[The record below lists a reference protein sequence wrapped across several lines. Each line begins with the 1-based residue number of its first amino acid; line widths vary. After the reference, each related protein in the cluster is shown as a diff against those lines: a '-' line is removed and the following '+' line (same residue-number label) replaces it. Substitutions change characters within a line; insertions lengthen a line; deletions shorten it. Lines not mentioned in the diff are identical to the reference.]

1 MISNDF
7 KIKNKDRNTKYFK
20 NSLSIKI
27 IGLKKKILQKN
38 KNIFFS
44 KKFYQIFF
52 GLLYILSKWEKNEI

>member
-38 KNIFFS
+38 KNIFFC
-44 KKFYQIFF
+44 KKFYQICF
-52 GLLYILSKWEKNEI
+52 GLLYILSK